1 MLKQKNDT
9 SVTCSRTDCNKTYSL
24 NKHFKSACASAP
36 KSIDQQTSY
45 VSANSRPDTSA
56 SYNQPSDRFEEREVS
71 APAATE
77 YQGDGF
83 PYTWAYET
91 PQDFYKSE
99 ESSEASYNS
108 NYRFVDVMPNDK
120 AGQ

>member
-1 MLKQKNDT
+1 LDEIFET
-9 SVTCSRTDCNKTYSL
+9 
-24 NKHFKSACASAP
+24 ACVSAP
-36 KSIDQQTSY
+36 KLTDQQSSN
-45 VSANSRPDTSA
+45 VSVYSRPDTSA
-56 SYNQPSDRFEEREVS
+56 SYNQASDRFEEREVS

-77 YQGDGF
+77 YQEVGL
-83 PYTWAYET
+83 PYTYEA
-91 PQDFYKSE
+91 PQDYYESE